1 MSSIISGLNIKN
13 IFEYD
18 PLLIYDKF
26 DIIDYQLIT
35 GISVYPSYTGL
46 GNTGLCSWFNNDNL
60 EDFKTDGNFNI
71 TGWTNKVI
79 NSGDLLQFSEDDN
92 VRPNVQFNEP
102 YITLKNLELLS
113 GTGFEHTK
121 RTIFLAVNSS
131 EPNKPKTDKQKI
143 IKFGPLD
150 SPNGSLQILGKNSYF
165 DAKLILDNTSFDAA
179 SPIYN
184 AINIFTLIQNDSS
197 TLKIRQNGLEIGQIV
212 PNAQWN
218 SSYFEIGNNPG
229 NNGINYYD
237 LFYFSGVLSET
248 QIDYYEKYLFEKYF
262 SYFDGLFF
270 AKQDVPAGEQYS
282 PIFFEGEDYWTKNIN
297 DIFKFNYGS
306 SVNFAA
312 KLSPLNMGDGYK
324 TNIVNG
330 INTLTAT
337 FNLVYD
343 GLTDKQAKCLIAFFE
358 NTPEAPD
365 KSLYEGFQGVST
377 NLFAPYKANAELY
390 FKSINHN
397 SSYNNINKIT
407 IEAESLYDSAIDYKG
422 MFVVLDE
429 KNIKT
434 YESVVSSILTNDV
447 FYFESDNFF
456 NRGYYFYTGL
466 NLNAS
471 TGPSGPSSGPSTN
484 NKITILPQNSPTG
497 INSFFTKNFYFKGD
511 LEYDINKNIRLFST
525 EMKNSTIEYSK
536 DGINYNNLEFK
547 VSFKK
552 RTNQET
558 KAILKFLD
566 DKAGFKIFYYTLP
579 QPYNKLISVYC
590 PEWDH
595 TYNFYD
601 NNDISVKFIEFKAPS
616 EPVAYFNTDI
626 QFLL

>member
-18 PLLIYDKF
+18 PLLSYNKF
-26 DIIDYQLIT
+26 DIIDYQLVT

-46 GNTGLCSWFNNDNL
+46 GNTGLCSWFNNDYL
-60 EDFKTDGNFNI
+60 EDFITDGNFNI
-71 TGWTNKVI
+71 TGWKNKVL

-92 VRPNVQFNEP
+92 VRPDVQFDQP

-150 SPNGSLQILGKNSYF
+150 SPNGSLQILGENSYF
-165 DAKLILDNTSFDAA
+165 DAKLILDNTLFDAA

-184 AINIFTLIQNDSS
+184 AINIFTLIQNDLS
-197 TLKIRQNGLEIGQIV
+197 TLKIRQNGLEVGQIA

-237 LFYFSGVLSET
+237 VFYFSGILSET
-248 QIDYYEKYLFEKYF
+248 EIDYYEKYLFEKYF
-262 SYFDGLFF
+262 SESDGLFF

-297 DIFKFNYGS
+297 DLFRFNYGS
-306 SVNFAA
+306 SVDFTA
-312 KLSPLNMGDGYK
+312 KLSPLKMGDGYK
-324 TNIVNG
+324 TNVVNG
-330 INTLTAT
+330 VNTLNAT

-343 GLTDKQAKCLIAFFE
+343 GLTDRQAKCLIAFFE
-358 NTPEAPD
+358 NTPEAPN

-377 NLFAPYKANAELY
+377 NLFTPYKANAELY

-422 MFVVLDE
+422 IFVVLDE
-429 KNIKT
+429 INIKI
-434 YESVVSSILTNDV
+434 YESVVDSLSTNDI
-447 FYFESDNFF
+447 FYFESENFLD
-456 NRGYYFYTGL
+456 RGYYFYTGL
-466 NLNAS
+466 NINPTSSA
-471 TGPSGPSSGPSTN
+471 TGPSS
-484 NKITILPQNSPTG
+484 KIFIAPNNSPTG
-497 INSFFTKNFYFKGD
+497 INSFFTKSFYFKGD
-511 LEYDINKNIRLFST
+511 LEYDINENIRLFST
-525 EMKNSTIEYSK
+525 DMKNSTIQYSK
-536 DGINYNNLEFK
+536 DGINYNILEFS

-552 RTNQET
+552 RTNREAR
-558 KAILKFLD
+558 AILKFLD
-566 DKAGFKIFYYTLP
+566 DKNGFKTFSYTLP
-579 QPYNKLISVYC
+579 QPYNKIISVYC
-590 PEWDH
+590 PEWSH
-595 TYNFYD
+595 TYNFND
-601 NNDISVKFIEFKAPS
+601 NNDISVKFIEFKNLAQPFT
-616 EPVAYFNTDI
+616 YFNTKI
-626 QFLL
+626 KFIS